1 MQLLGDF
8 PLYKPYT
15 VPVCDL
21 EVPAVTQKDW
31 VRLPCLLCIKPNQ
44 PRGRFD
50 WLKHKIPTS
59 MAIFHAEGWK
69 PTAVLVHNTYLYLQS
84 VEHLYLY
91 TFHLCVAPYLLTP
104 GCVSYLCR
112 KICLL
117 CILAII
123 IFIFFPAHLLEGRSR
138 EIGDKETHWEG
149 YTIKLFKDM
158 LWQFCIYFYD
168 LLSHVFLKISH
179 ILVYF

>member
-1 MQLLGDF
+1 MPSVHQ
-8 PLYKPYT
+8 T
-15 VPVCDL
+15 Q
-21 EVPAVTQKDW
+21 PAQGQIWLVKTRNPD
-31 VRLPCLLCIKPNQ
+31 IYGYF
-44 PRGRFD
+44 PRGRMEA
-50 WLKHKIPTS
+50 HSNAP
-59 MAIFHAEGWK
+59 
-69 PTAVLVHNTYLYLQS
+69 AVLVHNTYLYLQS

-104 GCVSYLCR
+104 GCVSYLCG

-123 IFIFFPAHLLEGRSR
+123 IFIFFLAHLVEGRSR

-158 LWQFCIYFYD
+158 LWQFCIYFFD
-168 LLSHVFLKISH
+168 LLSHMFFLKYCTFWFIFDLCFWKH
-179 ILVYF
+179 IMRYLWCSTGQVQASL